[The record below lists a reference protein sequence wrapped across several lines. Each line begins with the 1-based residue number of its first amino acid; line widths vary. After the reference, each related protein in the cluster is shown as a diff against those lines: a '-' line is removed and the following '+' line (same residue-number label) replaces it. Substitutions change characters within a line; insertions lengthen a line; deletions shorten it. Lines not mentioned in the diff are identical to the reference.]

1 MPRVDQVAHN
11 RDALLR
17 AARRVFRDKGYAG
30 ASLDAVADA
39 AGFTK
44 GAVYS
49 HFTSKADLFL
59 SLLETRIEARALQ
72 QLDLVD
78 SVATDGGPRC
88 LAEQVFATSRA
99 DPLWQLA
106 VLEFRVVAAR
116 DPALAARYAAL
127 HRRTVEGI
135 VATLEAAFAALGRR
149 PALPLAALAVA
160 GLALDAGGFLED
172 LADPG
177 SVPDDQLADL
187 FQRLAGLPL
196 RSRPT
201 KEG

>member
-1 MPRVDQVAHN
+1 MPRVDQVAQN
-11 RDALLR
+11 RDALLQ

-78 SVATDGGPRC
+78 SVVTDDGPRR

-116 DPALAARYAAL
+116 DPTLAARYAAL